1 MEDKRRKELT
11 DRLDRIEKQLFQLYG
26 STYRAALGIRAVREA
41 IETGAN
47 FTWQGNP
54 AAEKQ
59 LDRYLRQLSTKATA
73 MIQSGITSS
82 WETGEARA
90 GETIAGSYAP
100 KLQGEAARISGEAT
114 REQRRQ
120 GMTAHAFATQ
130 ERGGL
135 TVSGR
140 VWNLQGNAKR
150 ELETMIQN
158 GILEGKSPHEVSRDI
173 RKYLNNP
180 DALFRR
186 VRNPRTGDLEL
197 SQAAR
202 DYRPGTGIYRSAYKN
217 ARRLAVTEMN
227 AAYRRAQWEGYQQ
240 NPLVVGY
247 EIRLSANHTTT
258 VKGRTVPLEDI
269 CDRLAGRYPKTFLWT
284 GWHPQCRCDMIPVLI
299 TEADFKERIKAR
311 KNGTL
316 AEWKPRDWQSRQ
328 VKALPRQAREWAT
341 ENAER
346 ISSARSLPDWVERNN
361 VFFLQPITADL
372 SKATSTQGKPT
383 KEETSTARTEL
394 EHFYR
399 HLLPKAT
406 VGKFEARR
414 LVVETSDNCNV
425 VINKT
430 FYKETISKYKT
441 DPLYKIKLKYAEY
454 AHEIIKVAKRV
465 LPDEQ
470 GEDHPDAVF
479 RVYGYTDGKYRVEL
493 KVKCNTDGNFLHI
506 IRLYPK

>member
-346 ISSARSLPDWVERNN
+346 ISNARSLPDWVENNAQLLLLAHDTGTWLHTYYNNATGGYIATMTARAEFAKRNKQETAKFGKEQAMCIVLAN
-361 VFFLQPITADL
+361 AGFKVEHLAETPGISSPDIRINGVPADL
-372 SKATSTQGKPT
+372 KRTASAT
-383 KEETSTARTEL
+383 
-394 EHFYR
+394 
-399 HLLPKAT
+399 
-406 VGKFEARR
+406 
-414 LVVETSDNCNV
+414 N
-425 VINKT
+425 IW
-430 FYKETISKYKT
+430 
-441 DPLYKIKLKYAEY
+441 KYARH
-454 AHEIIKVAKRV
+454 AIK
-465 LPDEQ
+465 EQ
-470 GEDHPDAVF
+470 GAKKLVF
-479 RVYGYTDGKYRVEL
+479 QFDDFNSSFIEEMEKLRKRGIHGYYFVTGE
-493 KVKCNTDGNFLHI
+493 NTVREF
-506 IRLYPK
+506 